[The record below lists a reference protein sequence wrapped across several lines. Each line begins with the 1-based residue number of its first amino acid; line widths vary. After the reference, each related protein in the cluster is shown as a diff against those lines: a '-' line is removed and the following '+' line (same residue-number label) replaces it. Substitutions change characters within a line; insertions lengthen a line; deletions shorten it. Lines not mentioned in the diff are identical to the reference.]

1 MDAQHAQSRHSAL
14 PSIAVLAAVALFFA
28 GALYAALSAGTLPA
42 LLEQAGR
49 KQIIYFCH

>member
-1 MDAQHAQSRHSAL
+1 MDAQHAQSRRPAL
-14 PSIAVLAAVALFFA
+14 PGIAVLAAVALFFV

-49 KQIIYFCH
+49 NQIIFFCH